1 MIIIDSISITLFIF
15 RAVCVCTIWVGAAHL
30 ECNARNFVFSVC
42 AAHPFLKCFYFENK
56 KIPLISFL
64 KNEQRTQKI
73 QEFLRRTLDVQH
85 QHS

>member
-30 ECNARNFVFSVC
+30 ECNARNFVFSV
-42 AAHPFLKCFYFENK
+42 LKCFYFENK